1 MAQVI
6 IIRNKVVNV
15 EIAFINSSLGY
26 DKMDKT
32 VFGVNLGLDGNSEGW
47 EDLKQV

>member
-1 MAQVI
+1 MI
-6 IIRNKVVNV
+6 KNNVVNV

-32 VFGVNLGLDGNSEGW
+32 VLGVDLGLDGNSEGW
-47 EDLKQV
+47 EDLNLV